1 MLKKLLIFLYEK
13 SFDLLEVSC
22 KFFCKILNKRCTRYF
37 SKYLFKYNKHSFFE
51 GFLPYFNLTPS
62 LEDFKFDLKSGK
74 DFDFYHLAPLFASNN
89 ANHGILGLTI
99 RMSAYIYGV
108 AKNNKAKK
116 AIDVGTYKGGSAIL
130 LSVALGKT
138 GKVWTIDNFEK
149 EKRLSKT
156 NKNYDLLEKFSKRN
170 SLNIKQIVGDSQIV
184 KIPNEIRKVDIVLID
199 GGHTYEIV
207 KNDYKKYSQYL
218 KVGGSLF
225 FDDCSFEG
233 TFSEK
238 NSTLYMKPLID
249 EIVKSKKFKFIKT
262 VDRLGHFIKI
272 K

>member
-13 SFDLLEVSC
+13 SLDLLEVSC

-89 ANHGILGLTI
+89 PNHGILGLTI

-108 AKNNKAKK
+108 AKNDKAKK

-149 EKRLSKT
+149 
-156 NKNYDLLEKFSKRN
+156 
-170 SLNIKQIVGDSQIV
+170 
-184 KIPNEIRKVDIVLID
+184 
-199 GGHTYEIV
+199 
-207 KNDYKKYSQYL
+207 
-218 KVGGSLF
+218 
-225 FDDCSFEG
+225 
-233 TFSEK
+233 
-238 NSTLYMKPLID
+238 
-249 EIVKSKKFKFIKT
+249 
-262 VDRLGHFIKI
+262 
-272 K
+272 